1 MLVKVHCIYFGKEF
15 ETDSNESF
23 LLKVY
28 SELAAGTK
36 LNQEIHTGPKT
47 TKKTNFIYPPEKSD
61 KAAGLQG
68 GARVCVR
75 GSREEV

>member
-47 TKKTNFIYPPEKSD
+47 TKKNKFHIS
-61 KAAGLQG
+61 
-68 GARVCVR
+68 
-75 GSREEV
+75 S